1 MFVRIMETNFLSSGL
16 KSVHG
21 IDGIGSKCGIHFKNF
36 SCKIKI
42 IKIAV
47 CR

>member
-1 MFVRIMETNFLSSGL
+1 M
-16 KSVHG
+16 HG
-21 IDGIGSKCGIHFKNF
+21 IDGVGNKCGIHFKNY
-36 SCKIKI
+36 SCKVKKI